1 MRDYLENRDQLYIV
15 DQSLLSSLSDYN
27 DPIQIQKGIQ
37 RTLAIIESIKTNIE
51 LMDSYSKEADETF
64 RTIVDG
70 LNAKIS
76 SMTNKIDAYRSNLA
90 IIRNGGSVNIINLED
105 CKYINTAYSS
115 NDAGIILES

>member
-1 MRDYLENRDQLYIV
+1 MRDYLESRDQLYIV

-27 DPIQIQKGIQ
+27 DPIQIQKGIE
-37 RTLAIIESIKTNIE
+37 RTLAIIKSIKTNIG

-70 LNAKIS
+70 LNAKVS
-76 SMTNKIDAYRSNLA
+76 SMANKIDAYRSNLA

>member
-1 MRDYLENRDQLYIV
+1 MRDYLESRDQLYIV

-27 DPIQIQKGIQ
+27 DPIQIQKGIE
-37 RTLAIIESIKTNIE
+37 RTLAIIESIKTNIG

-64 RTIVDG
+64 RTIVGG
-70 LNAKIS
+70 LNAKVS
-76 SMTNKIDAYRSNLA
+76 SMANKIDAYRSNLA

>member
-1 MRDYLENRDQLYIV
+1 MRDYLESIDQLYIV

-27 DPIQIQKGIQ
+27 DPIQIQKGIE
-37 RTLAIIESIKTNIE
+37 RTLAIIESIKTNIG

-70 LNAKIS
+70 LNAKVS
-76 SMTNKIDAYRSNLA
+76 SMANKIDAYRSNLA